1 MTFKGGVERLSS
13 FFQFQRGGVFRFVV
27 NALYNVAKARKE
39 YHVDWKQIKSE
50 YIAGGTSYRKLA
62 SKHGVSFSTLKD
74 IARKEKWTDLR
85 EQAQHKADTK
95 LTDVIGEKQAAR
107 SAKIIDVSD
116 KLLDKIS
123 DTIDSLDVIDSQSLK
138 HFTSALKD
146 LKDIKG
152 IKSDIDLR
160 EQEARIAK
168 LQKEAEAEEE
178 KDTTVI
184 VQFEEDISKW
194 SK

>member
-1 MTFKGGVERLSS
+1 MLRHPLFLWW
-13 FFQFQRGGVFRFVV
+13 GVFRFLCY
-27 NALYNVAKARKE
+27 ALYHWFIESAERSIPV
-39 YHVDWKQIKSE
+39 WKQIKSE

-62 SKHGVSFSTLKD
+62 EKYSVSFSTLKE

-95 LTDVIGEKQAAR
+95 FIDLIGEKQAVR
-107 SAKIIDVSD
+107 SAKILDVAD

-123 DTIDSLDVIDSQSLK
+123 TTIDSIDIIDSQSIK

-152 IKSDIDLR
+152 IKSDLDLK

-168 LQKEAEAEEE
+168 LQKDAEKEE
-178 KDTTVI
+178 KDNDIQIIIGADV
-184 VQFEEDISKW
+184 EDYSV
-194 SK
+194 

>member
-1 MTFKGGVERLSS
+1 MTSRGESKGSPLFLWGW
-13 FFQFQRGGVFRFVV
+13 GFRFVV

-39 YHVDWKQIKSE
+39 YPVDWKQIKSE

-62 SKHGVSFSTLKD
+62 AKHGVSFSTLKD

-107 SAKIIDVSD
+107 SAKIIDVAD

-152 IKSDIDLR
+152 IKSDIDLK

-168 LQKEAEAEEE
+168 LQKEAQAEE
-178 KDTTVI
+178 KDNEIQIIIGADV
-184 VQFEEDISKW
+184 EDYSV
-194 SK
+194 

>member
-1 MTFKGGVERLSS
+1 M
-13 FFQFQRGGVFRFVV
+13 
-27 NALYNVAKARKE
+27 
-39 YHVDWKQIKSE
+39 DWKQIKSE

-62 SKHGVSFSTLKD
+62 AKHGVSFSTLKD

-95 LTDVIGEKQAAR
+95 LTDTIGEKQAAR
-107 SAKIIDVSD
+107 SAKIIDVAD

-123 DTIDSLDVIDSQSLK
+123 NTIDALDVIDSQSLK

-146 LKDIKG
+146 IKDIKG
-152 IKSDIDLR
+152 IKSDIDLK

-168 LQKEAEAEEE
+168 LQKEAQAEE
-178 KDTTVI
+178 KDNEI
-184 VQFEEDISKW
+184 QIIIGADAEDYSV
-194 SK
+194 